1 MTFPLYSK
9 EIKGNNGII
18 NLNDFVGTPNYA
30 SPQIFKCKPYN
41 GSKADIFSLGVI
53 LFNLVVGMFGF
64 KKADHNDEKYRCIM
78 NNQINNYWVSLANAQ
93 INHLNFSQ
101 QFKDL
106 YIRMVSFNENNR
118 PTIDQILNDNWFNEL
133 QGLNNGQLNQL
144 ENEVRNEFLA
154 RENHIQNIL
163 LQDNIEDEEVEGDI

>member
-1 MTFPLYSK
+1 M
-9 EIKGNNGII
+9 
-18 NLNDFVGTPNYA
+18 NDFVGTPNYA

-64 KKADHNDEKYRCIM
+64 MEAKSNDKYYRWIM
-78 NNQINNYWVSLANAQ
+78 ANQIDKYWSSLATAQ

-133 QGLNNGQLNQL
+133 QGLNNEQLNQL
-144 ENEVRNEFLA
+144 ENEVRNEFIA
-154 RENHIQNIL
+154 RENHIQNIP
-163 LQDNIEDEEVEGDI
+163 LQDN